1 MYTLEWYMEKKD
13 ALRMSIADAAL
24 TLLELLPWNDITR
37 IIDMGCGTGV
47 MALMLARRHNV
58 VITCVD
64 RDQWSLGVLRNNS
77 IRSGTDDRIEIRHMD
92 LRDVSCP
99 ESYFDMI
106 ISEGSVQ
113 VIGFDNALRKWRDM
127 VRKGGYLLIHT
138 DSLAREEREMAITSN
153 GYRLMATDTIP
164 ANEWLRLY
172 IGPLMDLIR
181 SISCAGTKDAQLIER
196 LEQDWKDVS
205 NAKGDADKIESVLY
219 LCKKD

>member
-1 MYTLEWYMEKKD
+1 MYSFERYMEKRD

-24 TLLELLPWNDITR
+24 KMFELLPWNDITR
-37 IIDMGCGTGV
+37 VIDMGCGTGV

-64 RDQWSLGVLRNNS
+64 RDEGSLEALRNNS
-77 IRSGTDDRIEIRHMD
+77 IHSGTDDRIEICHMD
-92 LRDVSCP
+92 LRDVSSP
-99 ESYFDMI
+99 ENYFDMI

-113 VIGFDNALRKWRDM
+113 IIGFENALGKWEGM

-138 DSLAREEREMAITSN
+138 DSLEREKREMAISSN
-153 GYRLMATDTIP
+153 GYELMATATIT

-181 SISCAGTKDAQLIER
+181 SISCAGTKDAQLIEQ
-196 LEQDWKDVS
+196 LEQDWKDMS
-205 NAKGDADKIESVLY
+205 NAIGDADKMESVLY
-219 LCKKD
+219 LCKKG